1 MFLILMYVKEETYT
15 FFHALLD
22 YSVGQFYDDGRQAT
36 KDILNRGRVP
46 IVTGGTGLY
55 LRWYGCRLYTCLV
68 ALSYNVKSNYS
79 ILQNLEFIHLHAFV
93 NVRFMYGKP
102 DVPKPSP
109 EVIAEAHDMLVGFQ
123 TEYNWD
129 AAVELVVNAG
139 DPKASSLPRND
150 WYRLRRSLEI
160 LKVWQLL
167 TSTVV
172 LPL

>member
-1 MFLILMYVKEETYT
+1 
-15 FFHALLD
+15 
-22 YSVGQFYDDGRQAT
+22 
-36 KDILNRGRVP
+36 
-46 IVTGGTGLY
+46 
-55 LRWYGCRLYTCLV
+55 V

-160 LKVWQLL
+160 LKV
-167 TSTVV
+167 
-172 LPL
+172 